1 MADEKFGRVGERARK
16 RAQRSA
22 LSHDYSHNITPLLL
36 YCNFASDLP
45 PTFKY
50 RHLILIVTK
59 HLHDLDERGDNYD
72 TNADHDAV
80 SYYAWHA

>member
-1 MADEKFGRVGERARK
+1 MGERARELVSIQLSSFGLS
-16 RAQRSA
+16 AQRSA
-22 LSHDYSHNITPLLL
+22 ATLPS

-45 PTFKY
+45 LTFKY

-59 HLHDLDERGDNYD
+59 HLHDLDEGGDNYD
-72 TNADHDAV
+72 TNAGHDAV